1 MEMAE
6 NKLKEHY
13 ICGSS
18 TSGFSMNTPEETDDE
33 TASLSVDMP
42 SAEGKKEESSQAAV
56 LSSVSPCTPSMAAV
70 APDTCGIYMS
80 RVPCESDES
89 SSFIWNPPEKS
100 TEELPSHSC
109 TSSEKVSGCDYSIKQ
124 GKPAQGLQERSV
136 TCARG
141 EGVLEAVA
149 AAQGAC
155 PQGNT
160 DLDSSSA
167 PQGKSALVLQC

>member
-1 MEMAE
+1 METTE

-33 TASLSVDMP
+33 TASLSVDVP
-42 SAEGKKEESSQAAV
+42 SAVGNKEESTQAAV
-56 LSSVSPCTPSMAAV
+56 LTSGSPCTPFMGAV
-70 APDTCGIYMS
+70 ASDTYGNYMS

-100 TEELPSHSC
+100 TEELPSHNC
-109 TSSEKVSGCDYSIKQ
+109 TNSEKVAACDYRIKQ
-124 GKPAQGLQERSV
+124 EKPAHGLQERNV
-136 TCARG
+136 ACARG
-141 EGVLEAVA
+141 DGVLETAA
-149 AAQGAC
+149 AAQGTC

-160 DLDSSSA
+160 DLDSSCAS
-167 PQGKSALVLQC
+167 QGKSALVLQY